1 MIMSVGDMLSNT
13 SFEFYLENYENKQIL
28 SQVVAYFNY
37 FNLSDLS
44 RGTTGTR
51 LNDRLTKYNTIEYGS
66 QCHLKCLKRV
76 SGNVMKRE
84 SLLSLFLLSP

>member
-1 MIMSVGDMLSNT
+1 MKISKYYLKWLLT
-13 SFEFYLENYENKQIL
+13 SD
-28 SQVVAYFNY
+28 NY

-66 QCHLKCLKRV
+66 QCHLKCLKLKKV